1 MSYSNNVKNS
11 NEILLTEIN
20 SKGSTK
26 TYNIRKLIESLVLNN
41 NVDYVRDVINYKEE
55 NTGSTL
61 LIEASKISNNYIV
74 KMLLDIGADPNLQNN
89 SGNTPLLFACNKGKF
104 NAVKLL
110 LSNGADPN
118 LQNNDG
124 NSPITLAIRDNNIE
138 LIKLLLSNGANI
150 PENIDE
156 LLENKSAE
164 MKLIF
169 RNWNTTMG
177 LAVTEDLGLDPGNEI
192 DMAEFLATRTPE
204 PSVEPSGGKKRRK
217 RKSNKRKSMKNKRK
231 SRKNKRKS
239 SKNK

>member
-1 MSYSNNVKNS
+1 MSYSNINKK
-11 NEILLTEIN
+11 LLDEIN
-20 SKGSTK
+20 IKGSTK

-89 SGNTPLLFACNKGKF
+89 SGNTPLLFACSKGNF
-104 NAVKLL
+104 NAVRFL
-110 LSNGADPN
+110 LSNGGDPN
-118 LQNNDG
+118 LQNNNGDT
-124 NSPITLAIRDNNIE
+124 PIILAIRHNNIE

-156 LLENKSAE
+156 LLEDKSAE

-177 LAVTEDLGLDPGNEI
+177 LAVTEGLGLNPDNE
-192 DMAEFLATRTPE
+192 MTLAEYLKTRTPE
-204 PSVEPSGGKKRRK
+204 PIVEPSGGKKRRN
-217 RKSNKRKSMKNKRK
+217 RKSNKRKSRKNKRK

-239 SKNK
+239 RKNK